1 MACLPVSENVQYL
14 IAESITRRRAADS
27 TDSTARRDNEVR
39 LFFLDWY
46 ERFQGADTRIRRLFA
61 EQGFQECSKCRRPA
75 IFLAVWKFSDGHRLR
90 WWCVVVGKPAV
101 CFGSSR
107 NNDAHNH
114 YSEFNSNRLS
124 IPAVPSYPHCF
135 RFLEWIG
142 YGIFVVRYVH
152 DSHLCIACGFGWK
165 ERF

>member
-61 EQGFQECSKCRRPA
+61 EQGFQECSKCRMPVSDLQFSWSTESFQMA
-75 IFLAVWKFSDGHRLR
+75 IGCDG
-90 WWCVVVGKPAV
+90 
-101 CFGSSR
+101 
-107 NNDAHNH
+107 DAW
-114 YSEFNSNRLS
+114 L
-124 IPAVPSYPHCF
+124 
-135 RFLEWIG
+135 
-142 YGIFVVRYVH
+142 
-152 DSHLCIACGFGWK
+152 
-165 ERF
+165 